1 MDDFFSWLERSGLG
15 ETVRTTPMVYSS
27 LESVHILGIALLVGP
42 ALAFDLRLLG
52 VGRQMLPV
60 TAAARHL
67 LPLSRFGLAL
77 AVATGAVMFV
87 AGAVAVGNSG
97 AAPWKLGLLIVA
109 GINIAVFHRG
119 VYRGVN
125 AWDVDVPTPVGAR
138 IAATVSIL
146 VWCSVIVAGRLLAY
160 T

>member
-1 MDDFFSWLERSGLG
+1 MDDFFSWLERSNLG
-15 ETVRTTPMVYSS
+15 ETVRTTPLLYSS

-67 LPLSRFGLAL
+67 LPLARFGLAL
-77 AVATGAVMFV
+77 AVATGVVMFIS
-87 AGAVAVGNSG
+87 GAVAVGNSG

-109 GINIAVFHRG
+109 GINVAVFHWG
-119 VYRGVN
+119 TYRGVN
-125 AWDVDVPTPVGAR
+125 AWDIDIPTPKRAR
-138 IAATVSIL
+138 MAATVSIL
-146 VWCSVIVAGRLLAY
+146 VWCGVIAAGRLLAY

>member
-15 ETVRTTPMVYSS
+15 ETVRTTPMMYSS

-77 AVATGAVMFV
+77 AVATGVVMFV

-109 GINIAVFHRG
+109 GINVAVFHRG